1 MFFWVI
7 NSIFI
12 LFAVFNI
19 DDPDW
24 FLWVPT
30 YLLVVAITAAYRK
43 KKVSKKAVNTLLF
56 YLLALF
62 VISFFGFIEFLDKS
76 SDIMVSM
83 KEPKREALGALIAL
97 AWVFWTSRR
106 YK

>member
-1 MFFWVI
+1 MFFWAV

-24 FLWVPT
+24 FLWIPT

-43 KKVSKKAVNTLLF
+43 EKVSKKIINILLL
-56 YLLALF
+56 YLLSVF
-62 VISFFGFIEFLDKS
+62 VISFFGFIEFLDNS
-76 SDIMVSM
+76 SDIMLSM
-83 KEPKREALGALIAL
+83 KEPKREAIGALIAM
-97 AWVFWTSRR
+97 AWVFWTSR
-106 YK
+106 K

>member
-1 MFFWVI
+1 MFFWAV

-24 FLWVPT
+24 FLWIPT

-43 KKVSKKAVNTLLF
+43 EKVSKKIINILLL
-56 YLLALF
+56 YLLSVF
-62 VISFFGFIEFLDKS
+62 VISFFGFIEFLDNS
-76 SDIMVSM
+76 SDIMLSM
-83 KEPKREALGALIAL
+83 KEPKREAVGALIAM
-97 AWVFWTSRR
+97 AWVFWTSRQ
-106 YK
+106 